1 MDISA
6 TKMRGYILSW
16 LKHPRNLYT
25 YAYVEYIELMW
36 TAATVQPVKDLQDSQ
51 AELPSA
57 KVTTE
62 LEIVILFA
70 TYEQNSLAPLF
81 AIHSITHFGIIYLSA
96 ELAVQ

>member
-1 MDISA
+1 
-6 TKMRGYILSW
+6 
-16 LKHPRNLYT
+16 
-25 YAYVEYIELMW
+25 MW
-36 TAATVQPVKDLQDSQ
+36 TAATVQPVKDLPG
-51 AELPSA
+51 LPSA

-81 AIHSITHFGIIYLSA
+81 AIHSITHFGVIYLSA